1 MKVKRHW
8 PVLIAGTLLVA
19 TAGTALAFGPGS
31 CGDRKPMAAVYQ
43 LDTLTDSQREQ
54 LDALREQRL
63 AAMQEKRQSWQ
74 DERSELREA
83 IRSGADAATI
93 RPLAE
98 KQGQRMADNLVRKA
112 EMRQEIMAIL
122 TPQQQQELEKIAP
135 TAKRGAACNTVCSM
149 V

>member
-8 PVLIAGTLLVA
+8 PALIAGTLLVA

-31 CGDRKPMAAVYQ
+31 CGDHKPMAAVYQ

-54 LDALREQRL
+54 LDALREQRRT
-63 AAMQEKRQSWQ
+63 AMQKNRQSWQ
-74 DERSELREA
+74 EERSELREA
-83 IRSGADAATI
+83 IRSGADAVTI

-98 KQGQRMADNLVRKA
+98 KQGQRMADKIVRKA

-122 TPQQQQELEKIAP
+122 TPEQQQELEKIAP
-135 TAKRGAACNTVCSM
+135 YGEKRGRM
-149 V
+149 QYGM